1 MELIILFAIPAL
13 IALLQIVLALIA
25 GINLWKQSNLHHP
38 GESRTAL
45 RWLAASL
52 IEPTVNGVVIAATLL
67 SPLAR
72 SFWNDGL
79 FNDDGIGHAFA
90 LTAPMIVLVLP
101 ALVAATAGPG
111 QRGVLLKLGVVGAVR
126 WVVTALTL
134 VVPFV
139 IVIGMVVL
147 GFSIWWVKRQ
157 GAAISVRYHAI
168 GLGPQ
173 GVMVGSITDFQS
185 QGQPPFQS

>member
-1 MELIILFAIPAL
+1 VIIVFAIPAL

-25 GINLWKQSNLHHP
+25 GIKLWKQSKLHHP
-38 GESRTAL
+38 GGSRTAL

-52 IEPTVNGVVIAATLL
+52 IEPTVNGVLIAAVLL

-72 SFWNDGL
+72 SFWNNGF
-79 FNDDGIGHAFA
+79 FNQDGIVHAFA

-101 ALVAATAGPG
+101 LILAGTVEPG
-111 QRGVLLKLGVVGAVR
+111 QRGVLLTLGSLGAVR
-126 WVVTALTL
+126 WIVTALTL
-134 VVPFV
+134 VVPYG
-139 IVIGMVVL
+139 IVIGMMVL

-157 GAAISVRYHAI
+157 GVAIGVHYHAI

-173 GVMVGSITDFQS
+173 GVMVGEFDRDD
-185 QGQPPFQS
+185 QPGISF

>member
-1 MELIILFAIPAL
+1 MELLMLFAIPAL

-52 IEPTVNGVVIAATLL
+52 IEPTVNGVLIAATLL

-72 SFWNDGL
+72 SFWRNGL
-79 FNDDGIGHAFA
+79 FNDDGIAHAFA
-90 LTAPMIVLVLP
+90 LTAPMLVLVLP
-101 ALVAATAGPG
+101 AFVAATIGPG
-111 QRGVLLKLGVVGAVR
+111 QRGVLLRLGIMGALR
-126 WVVTALTL
+126 WVITALTL

-139 IVIGMVVL
+139 IVIGMIFL

-157 GAAISVRYHAI
+157 GVAIGVRYHAI

-173 GVMVGSITDFQS
+173 GVMVGNVADFP
-185 QGQPPFQS
+185 GGRPPFGP

>member
-25 GINLWKQSNLHHP
+25 GIKLWKQSKLHHP
-38 GESRTAL
+38 GDSRTAL

-52 IEPTVNGVVIAATLL
+52 IEPAVNGVLISATLL

-72 SFWNDGL
+72 SFWNNGL
-79 FNDDGIGHAFA
+79 FNEGGIVHAFA
-90 LTAPMIVLVLP
+90 LTAPMLVLVLP
-101 ALVAATAGPG
+101 AFVAATAGPG
-111 QRGVLLKLGVVGAVR
+111 QRGILIKLGVVGAAR
-126 WVVTALTL
+126 WVITALTL
-134 VVPFV
+134 VMPFV
-139 IVIGMVVL
+139 IVVGMIFL

-157 GAAISVRYHAI
+157 GAAIGVRYHAI

-173 GVMVGSITDFQS
+173 GVMVGDFGRDDRPGITF
-185 QGQPPFQS
+185 

>member
-1 MELIILFAIPAL
+1 MELIIMFAVPAL
-13 IALLQIVLALIA
+13 LAFAQIVLALIA

-38 GESRTAL
+38 GGSRTAL

-72 SFWNDGL
+72 SFWNNGL
-79 FNDDGIGHAFA
+79 FNDGGVGHAFA

-101 ALVAATAGPG
+101 AVVAATAGPG
-111 QRGVLLKLGVVGAVR
+111 QRGLLLKLGVVGAVR

-139 IVIGMVVL
+139 IVIGMIVL

-173 GVMVGSITDFQS
+173 GVMVGNVADFP
-185 QGQPPFQS
+185 GGRPPFQS